1 MKKKRIAIDVDW
13 VMAKLLHKWL
23 EYYNILFDEELT
35 TEDILEWSI
44 VDFVKPEAEEVM
56 LNILNLPDFYRDL
69 AIRSTAAESIKEL
82 DKYYEILIV
91 TDYFTKESFK
101 AKYDWLREHL
111 PFIKRENLVFTGN
124 KSLILADYLIDDG
137 VHNLETFQGVGIL
150 YDAPYNRE
158 ETRFKRVHSWGE
170 ITDYF
175 VDLYKKEHGE
185 ENLIV
190 EEPENPDEHI
200 EENEEII
207 EEEVKE
213 EIIKPEKNSL
223 TKRLFNT
230 LYGRKEKFCEEPKK
244 EMKENPI
251 QEIKPQKEKT
261 EEDKTEED
269 KTFDELFDKLIELGK
284 SK

>member
-69 AIRSTAAESIKEL
+69 AIRSTATESIKEL

-137 VHNLETFQGVGIL
+137 VHNLETFKGIGIL
-150 YDAPYNRE
+150 YDAPYNRD

-185 ENLIV
+185 EKLIV
-190 EEPENPDEHI
+190 EEPENQDEHI
-200 EENEEII
+200 EETEKII

-230 LYGRKEKFCEEPKK
+230 LYGKKEKPFEETKEEPK
-244 EMKENPI
+244 EEI
-251 QEIKPQKEKT
+251 QETKPPKEKT
-261 EEDKTEED
+261 KKD
-269 KTFDELFDKLIELGK
+269 KTFDELFDELIELGK

>member
-185 ENLIV
+185 EKLIV

-200 EENEEII
+200 EETDKII

-230 LYGRKEKFCEEPKK
+230 LYGKKEKPYEESKE
-244 EMKENPI
+244 EMKEQPI
-251 QEIKPQKEKT
+251 QETQSSKEKT
-261 EEDKTEED
+261 KKD
-269 KTFDELFDKLIELGK
+269 KTFDELFDELIELGK

>member
-137 VHNLETFQGVGIL
+137 VHNLETFKGIGIL
-150 YDAPYNRE
+150 YDAPYNRD

-185 ENLIV
+185 EKLIV
-190 EEPENPDEHI
+190 EEPENQDEHI
-200 EENEEII
+200 EETEKII

-230 LYGRKEKFCEEPKK
+230 LYGKKEKPFEETKEEPK
-244 EMKENPI
+244 EEI
-251 QEIKPQKEKT
+251 QETKPPKEKT
-261 EEDKTEED
+261 KKD
-269 KTFDELFDKLIELGK
+269 KTFDELFDELIELGK

>member
-175 VDLYKKEHGE
+175 VDLYKKEYGE
-185 ENLIV
+185 EKLIV

-200 EENEEII
+200 EETDKII

-230 LYGRKEKFCEEPKK
+230 LYGKKEKPFEETKEEPK
-244 EMKENPI
+244 EEI
-251 QEIKPQKEKT
+251 QETKPPKEKT
-261 EEDKTEED
+261 KKD
-269 KTFDELFDKLIELGK
+269 KTFDELFDELIELGK

>member
-137 VHNLETFQGVGIL
+137 VHNLETFKGIGIL
-150 YDAPYNRE
+150 YDAPYNRD

-185 ENLIV
+185 EKLIV
-190 EEPENPDEHI
+190 EEPENQDEHI
-200 EENEEII
+200 EETEKII

-230 LYGRKEKFCEEPKK
+230 LYGKKEKPFEETKEEPK
-244 EMKENPI
+244 EEI
-251 QEIKPQKEKT
+251 QETKPPKE
-261 EEDKTEED
+261 KTEED

>member
-124 KSLILADYLIDDG
+124 KSLILADHLIDDG
-137 VHNLETFQGVGIL
+137 VHNLETFKGIGIL
-150 YDAPYNRE
+150 YDAPYNRD

-185 ENLIV
+185 EKLIV
-190 EEPENPDEHI
+190 EEPENQDEHI
-200 EENEEII
+200 EETEKII

-230 LYGRKEKFCEEPKK
+230 LYGKKEKPFEETKEEPK
-244 EMKENPI
+244 EEI
-251 QEIKPQKEKT
+251 QETKPPKEKT
-261 EEDKTEED
+261 KKD
-269 KTFDELFDKLIELGK
+269 KTFDELFDELIELGK

>member
-200 EENEEII
+200 EETDKII

-230 LYGRKEKFCEEPKK
+230 LYGKKEKPFEETKEEPK
-244 EMKENPI
+244 EEI
-251 QEIKPQKEKT
+251 QETKPPKEKT
-261 EEDKTEED
+261 KKD
-269 KTFDELFDKLIELGK
+269 KTFDELFDELIELGK

>member
-69 AIRSTAAESIKEL
+69 TIRSTAAESIKEL

-137 VHNLETFQGVGIL
+137 VHNLETFKGIGIL
-150 YDAPYNRE
+150 YDAPYNRD

-190 EEPENPDEHI
+190 EEPENPVENVEENV

-230 LYGRKEKFCEEPKK
+230 LYGKKEKPFEETKEEPK
-244 EMKENPI
+244 EEI
-251 QEIKPQKEKT
+251 QETKPPKEKT
-261 EEDKTEED
+261 KKD
-269 KTFDELFDKLIELGK
+269 KTFDELFDELIELGK

>member
-101 AKYDWLREHL
+101 AKYDWLREYL

-137 VHNLETFQGVGIL
+137 VHNLETFKGIGIL
-150 YDAPYNRE
+150 YDAPYNRD

-185 ENLIV
+185 EKLIV
-190 EEPENPDEHI
+190 EEPENQDEHI
-200 EENEEII
+200 EETEKII

-230 LYGRKEKFCEEPKK
+230 LYGKKEKPFEETKEEPK
-244 EMKENPI
+244 EEI
-251 QEIKPQKEKT
+251 QETKPPKEKT
-261 EEDKTEED
+261 KKD
-269 KTFDELFDKLIELGK
+269 KTFDELFDELIELGK

>member
-185 ENLIV
+185 EKLIV

-200 EENEEII
+200 EETDKII

-230 LYGRKEKFCEEPKK
+230 LYGKKEKPFEETKEEPK
-244 EMKENPI
+244 EEI
-251 QEIKPQKEKT
+251 QETKPPKEKT
-261 EEDKTEED
+261 KKD
-269 KTFDELFDKLIELGK
+269 KTFDELFDELIELGK

>member
-137 VHNLETFQGVGIL
+137 VHNLETFKGIGIL
-150 YDAPYNRE
+150 YDAPYNRD

-185 ENLIV
+185 EKLIV
-190 EEPENPDEHI
+190 EEPENQDEHI
-200 EENEEII
+200 EETEKII

-230 LYGRKEKFCEEPKK
+230 LYGKKEKPFEETKEEPK
-244 EMKENPI
+244 EEI
-251 QEIKPQKEKT
+251 QETKPPKERTK
-261 EEDKTEED
+261 KD